1 MFASTIATRLVR
13 PSRLLLAT
21 SLRPYS
27 SSLQVPNCRK
37 WMDEQGKEEEKK
49 TRYNIY

>member
-1 MFASTIATRLVR
+1 MFAATIATRLVR

-27 SSLQVPNCRK
+27 SSLQVPK
-37 WMDEQGKEEEKK
+37 KLPKMDG
-49 TRYNIY
+49 